1 MVKFLI
7 RVLVVALASNL
18 LSAQEIRS
26 YDSFGSGGRKGW
38 HVFSLENN
46 THSRVNSQNTYSWV
60 ATGGQAVD
68 SNGIWWD
75 VGNYWTQ
82 PMRGIVTNKFDP
94 LLGDFPGVN
103 NEVIFPIEVEEF
115 LNGAVF
121 DDNDLLHVLISETH
135 HITHL
140 RNWDAQIWSVD
151 TTTGVTDNSPNLV
164 CTSDLD
170 YGFEEDMRGLD
181 SYDGK
186 YYSMHSPGGL
196 VEIDF
201 ASGNTTFLFP
211 HQYVPN
217 SNRHDRWHKGL
228 CISDTGVFYTAVW
241 RYRYLPGQ
249 REWIPLRSD
258 LCIIDMETG
267 VYSPINQYK
276 LPANHSG
283 ETRWTLEFFEGATPA
298 QALWQ
303 SGTSDA
309 GAFAPMKV
317 KGNGV
322 NPGDQVALYF
332 TTHLTARNAIIPAGL
347 PGAGLRLDIGGRV
360 KYMGTA
366 TANIDGEYELGP
378 NSVPSAF
385 INNLLIQGINLNN
398 QKVTNFFRVTE

>member
-1 MVKFLI
+1 
-7 RVLVVALASNL
+7 
-18 LSAQEIRS
+18 
-26 YDSFGSGGRKGW
+26 
-38 HVFSLENN
+38 
-46 THSRVNSQNTYSWV
+46 
-60 ATGGQAVD
+60 
-68 SNGIWWD
+68 
-75 VGNYWTQ
+75 
-82 PMRGIVTNKFDP
+82 MRGIVTNKFDP